1 MPKTFFFDI
10 IYVEVALSFLDYI
23 LKGFGIQEI
32 KPEVP
37 QKKMSKNSQ
46 NILKKEKLSERKTA
60 TSHHAVQ
67 PIDSHSKKLAIFCPT
82 SIDEVIEV
90 AKFISTNQPTMLNIS
105 MLDKSLAQ
113 RSMDFILGAK
123 TAAGASMECVG
134 KGLYIFAPKGTKMI
148 NRTKSYE
155 N

>member
-32 KPEVP
+32 KEEAP
-37 QKKMSKNSQ
+37 QKKMSKNNQ
-46 NILKKEKLSERKTA
+46 NILKKEKPVEREMIASNK
-60 TSHHAVQ
+60 SVQ

-82 SIDEVIEV
+82 SIDEVVEV
-90 AKFISTNQPTMLNIS
+90 ARFISTNQPTMLNIS

-123 TAAGASMECVG
+123 TAAGATMECVG